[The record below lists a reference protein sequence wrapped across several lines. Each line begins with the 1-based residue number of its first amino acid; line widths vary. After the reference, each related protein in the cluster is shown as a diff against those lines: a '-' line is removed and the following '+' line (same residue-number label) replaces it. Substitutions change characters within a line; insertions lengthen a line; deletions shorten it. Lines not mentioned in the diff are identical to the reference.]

1 MKKCLF
7 LLCAFLS
14 INAYSQ
20 TITNYNSRISN
31 DKKPNVVDTKT
42 RKIYQKENQIFITNY
57 DKDGS
62 DLVLN
67 IDSVVKRKDIYTK
80 YEEEWIFCNR
90 KIGKDLIFKYIIK
103 GFGSGNLH
111 LYNTI
116 SEIEVYEEIFSS
128 LK

>member
-1 MKKCLF
+1 MHFFC
-7 LLCAFLS
+7 
-14 INAYSQ
+14 INAYCQ

-31 DKKPNVVDTKT
+31 DKSPNVVDTKA
-42 RKIYQKENQIFITNY
+42 RKIYQKDKQIIFTNY

-62 DLVLN
+62 DLILTV
-67 IDSVVKRKDIYTK
+67 DSVVKRENIYTK

-103 GFGSGNLH
+103 GFGSGNVH

>member
-7 LLCAFLS
+7 ILCAFFC

-31 DKKPNVVDTKT
+31 NKNPNVVDTKA
-42 RKIYQKENQIFITNY
+42 RKIYQKDKQIIFTNY
-57 DKDGS
+57 DEDGS
-62 DLVLN
+62 DLVLTV
-67 IDSVVKRKDIYTK
+67 DSVVKRENIYTK

-103 GFGSGNLH
+103 GFGSGNVH

-116 SEIEVYEEIFSS
+116 SEIEVYEEIFNS